1 MSFDAVL
8 GQEPAIET
16 LVQSLRAGKVHHAY
30 RFEGPPGVGK
40 GLAALAFARALL
52 CDRPTPLACGECEA
66 CKRASTF
73 AEEEPHLPAHSD
85 LLIVER
91 GLYRSVIQA
100 SETSGIS
107 IEQIRRI
114 VLSRVGFAPHE
125 GRAVVCIVRGADEL
139 TISAANALLKTLE
152 EPPESTFFL
161 LLTSRP
167 SRLLDTIRSRTL
179 PVRFGP
185 LPEPVVA
192 QLLSARGL
200 DPKLA
205 ELSQGSME
213 QALALSDTEALAH
226 RDGFAGH
233 VLAGLDASD
242 LAGALEFAEK
252 QKLER
257 GELLQLLEHLAQVL
271 ALKVRQLVAAAPDE
285 ARRMARRYELVR
297 AAASDLERNV
307 GPQLALEAMMAKLR
321 RA

>member
-8 GQEPAIET
+8 GQEPAVQT
-16 LVQSLRAGKVHHAY
+16 LVQALRAGRVHHAY

-40 GLAALAFARALL
+40 GLAALALARALL
-52 CDRPTPLACGECEA
+52 CDQPTPLACEHCAA

-73 AEEEPHLPAHSD
+73 GEDEPHLPAHSD

-91 GLYRSVIQA
+91 GIYRNVLQA

-107 IEQIRRI
+107 IEQNRRI
-114 VLSRVGFAPHE
+114 VLSRIGFPPHE

-139 TISAANALLKTLE
+139 TVSAANALLKTLE
-152 EPPESTFFL
+152 EPPSRTFFL

-185 LPEPVVA
+185 LPEQVVA
-192 QLLSARGL
+192 KLLVARGL

-205 ELSQGSME
+205 PLAQGSME
-213 QALALSDTEALAH
+213 QALAAADAEALAE
-226 RDGFAGH
+226 REAFTNQL
-233 VLAGLDASD
+233 LAGLDAPD
-242 LAGALEFAEK
+242 LASSLQFAEK
-252 QKLER
+252 QKFDR
-257 GELLQLLEHLAQVL
+257 GELLGLLEHLAQVL
-271 ALKVRQLVAAAPDE
+271 ALRVREVVAAAPDE
-285 ARRMARRYELVR
+285 ASKLSRRYQLVHG
-297 AAASDLERNV
+297 ALTDLERNV

-321 RA
+321 RV

>member
-1 MSFDAVL
+1 M
-8 GQEPAIET
+8 QT
-16 LVQSLRAGKVHHAY
+16 LVQALRADKVHHAY

-40 GLAALAFARALL
+40 GLAALALARALL
-52 CDRPTPLACGECEA
+52 CEQPTPLACEHCVA

-73 AEEEPHLPAHSD
+73 GEEEPHLPAHSD

-91 GLYRSVIQA
+91 GLYRGILQA
-100 SETSGIS
+100 NETSGIS

-114 VLSRVGFAPHE
+114 VLSRVGFPPHE

-139 TISAANALLKTLE
+139 TVSAANALLKTLE
-152 EPPESTFFL
+152 EPPGRTFFL

-192 QLLSARGL
+192 QLLAARGL

-205 ELSQGSME
+205 PLAQGSME
-213 QALALSDTEALAH
+213 QALAAADAEALTEREA
-226 RDGFAGH
+226 FANH
-233 VLAGLDASD
+233 VLSGVDAPD
-242 LAGALEFAEK
+242 LASSLQFAEK

-257 GELLQLLEHLAQVL
+257 GELLDLLEHLAQVL
-271 ALKVRQLVAAAPDE
+271 ALRVRDVVGAAPDE
-285 ARRMARRYELVR
+285 ARRLARRYQLVR
-297 AAASDLERNV
+297 GALSDLERNV

-321 RA
+321 RV